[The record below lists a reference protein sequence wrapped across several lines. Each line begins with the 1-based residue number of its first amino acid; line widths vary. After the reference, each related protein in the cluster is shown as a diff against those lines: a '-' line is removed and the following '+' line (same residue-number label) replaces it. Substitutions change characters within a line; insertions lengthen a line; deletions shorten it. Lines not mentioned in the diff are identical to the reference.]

1 MPCTEMNDACRGRC
15 SYTLERSNRYN
26 TNRRTDLIQLERE
39 LRPRSINSIY
49 QHVCKP
55 ADPGAD
61 SMATFDC
68 QALLSDPHL
77 RAQEQ
82 TQ

>member
-1 MPCTEMNDACRGRC
+1 MHVEDDALIPSQRLK
-15 SYTLERSNRYN
+15 TYN
-26 TNRRTDLIQLERE
+26 TNRRSDLTKLERE

-55 ADPGAD
+55 ADPGTD

-68 QALLSDPHL
+68 RLLLSDPHL